1 MENRSSCRQ
10 TYKVPWYIV
19 FTSIDMK
26 GTRPVGIQR
35 HVERGHLHLA
45 SPKIENSSLS
55 SHAKPQSCWQHRI
68 ASDSSQQLSNF
79 CGSFHSIDSPL
90 NPFNNSSFLLA
101 PCIDTV
107 DCHSFLFLA
116 DLTRLGGVQISLHFG
131 SVPASRPSSL
141 NFHPQRHTP
150 NIKSEHLLRAASWS
164 FVLRAGIV
172 VQVSCILTCE
182 HWTTL
187 GYANLLGAGPAASNV

>member
-1 MENRSSCRQ
+1 
-10 TYKVPWYIV
+10 
-19 FTSIDMK
+19 MK
-26 GTRPVGIQR
+26 RTRPVGIQR

-90 NPFNNSSFLLA
+90 YPFNNSSLLLA

-107 DCHSFLFLA
+107 DCHSFLFLP
-116 DLTRLGGVQISLHFG
+116 DLTRLGAVQISLRFG
-131 SVPASRPSSL
+131 SASFKASSL
-141 NFHPQRHTP
+141 NFRPQRRTP

-172 VQVSCILTCE
+172 VQVSCTLTCE

-187 GYANLLGAGPAASNV
+187 GYANLLGAAPAPSHV